1 MELADLIARDAIL
14 PAVKAGSKK
23 QILQEIGARARE
35 AYGLNTRQVVEGL
48 LAREKLGSTAMGG
61 GVAIPHARL
70 GGLKSISGL
79 FARLER
85 PADFEA
91 VDGAIRRFG
100 GTVDKHIGDAVMAV
114 FGAPIAIDDLQ
125 ARIAA
130 VDRGAAR
137 RALER
142 ILSTPPAL
150 AAVGPLDRLMPYR
163 DIVKHLATA

>member
-35 AYGLNTRQVVEGL
+35 AYGLDTRLVVEGL

-70 GGLKSISGL
+70 KGLQSIAGL

-91 VDGAIRRFG
+91 VDGQGVDLLFVLLAPEESGADHLRALARVSRLLCPRQCTLTGVMSLRLARAKAIRRSG
-100 GTVDKHIGDAVMAV
+100 VSA
-114 FGAPIAIDDLQ
+114 
-125 ARIAA
+125 
-130 VDRGAAR
+130 
-137 RALER
+137 
-142 ILSTPPAL
+142 S
-150 AAVGPLDRLMPYR
+150 RLPS
-163 DIVKHLATA
+163 ASCTA

>member
-23 QILQEIGARARE
+23 QILHEIGARARE
-35 AYGLNTRQVVEGL
+35 AYGLDTRLVVEGL

-70 GGLKSISGL
+70 EGLKSIAGL

-91 VDGAIRRFG
+91 VDGQGVDLVFVLLAPEGIGRRPPARPGPGVAAAARHRAAQEAARDLG
-100 GTVDKHIGDAVMAV
+100 G
-114 FGAPIAIDDLQ
+114 
-125 ARIAA
+125 
-130 VDRGAAR
+130 R
-137 RALER
+137 RALCADHR
-142 ILSTPPAL
+142 ADGLKGGVRASQR
-150 AAVGPLDRLMPYR
+150 VGDRR
-163 DIVKHLATA
+163 RVCAHA

>member
-23 QILQEIGARARE
+23 QILCEIGARARE
-35 AYGLNTRQVVEGL
+35 AYGLDTRLVVEGL

-70 GGLKSISGL
+70 EGLKSIAGL

-91 VDGAIRRFG
+91 VDGQG
-100 GTVDKHIGDAVMAV
+100 VDLV
-114 FGAPIAIDDLQ
+114 FVLLAPEESGADHL
-125 ARIAA
+125 
-130 VDRGAAR
+130 
-137 RALER
+137 RALARVSRLLRDTELR
-142 ILSTPPAL
+142 KKLRETSEADELYAVITEPL
-150 AAVGPLDRLMPYR
+150 ASRA
-163 DIVKHLATA
+163 A